1 MCCHPARHTAR
12 SGGRQGQVD
21 HELPPWGS
29 IGARFV
35 DVNLKK
41 DMDSLNE
48 GELFVSADAP
58 KRPKDRPRFREW
70 AALYL
75 RVADKNG
82 ILVPL
87 VLNEIQ
93 LEIDDEWERQEAEIG
108 FVRIIV
114 LKARQMGASVYFQAR
129 LFFNVWWYPNYK
141 AGVMAHDIPGCDFV
155 FERTQTFHEELPE
168 ALKLPQKY
176 GNRREIAFEAPHR
189 SSLRSNVAKG
199 RGGFGR
205 GGTIMG
211 VHMSEVAFWK
221 VIRGQ
226 STRQGQA
233 TAIKNSVPRTKTT
246 AIVIESTAN
255 GMGGEFYEFWVKAK
269 QGRNEFKPMF
279 FPWGKFKEYR
289 LVGKKPD
296 DYFAEA
302 EWVIDE
308 PMLRAMGYDD
318 EQLAWRRYK
327 IANDCEGDVDAFK
340 QEYPA
345 TDVEA
350 FLTSGRPV
358 FLASLVNRRL
368 MEVKERIEGVY
379 NGKDKK
385 WDRLPEPYP
394 TFSFDS
400 NWKVVPNRH
409 GEFRRFRLRGSA
421 KTDDLAIVADVA
433 EGIEKKADEKQG
445 DYSVVDVFD
454 RRNNEQIAQWRGHCD
469 PDRLGD
475 VIYHIGKLYGF
486 PVVIPE
492 SNNHGKVT
500 IKRLQNLKYPRLFF
514 YQKVA
519 DAKMFSEVTYTK
531 YGWETN
537 PKTKPFSI
545 GCLQRLWRNRNI
557 IIHSPETLQE
567 HLTYVRKQNGTTE
580 AESGRYDDCVMVCA
594 IFAAWAEYH
603 PHGRILVEE
612 SPPNRTSPV
621 NGKDVLNAIGV
632 NEEFTWSYSTWGRR
646 L

>member
-1 MCCHPARHTAR
+1 
-12 SGGRQGQVD
+12 VD
-21 HELPPWGS
+21 ERLRRPP
-29 IGARFV
+29 
-35 DVNLKK
+35 
-41 DMDSLNE
+41 E
-48 GELFVSADAP
+48 GTVVLDEDAP
-58 KRPKDRPRFREW
+58 VRPKERPRFREW
-70 AALYL
+70 CAQYL
-75 RVADKNG
+75 KVADKNG

-93 LEIDDEWERQEAEIG
+93 LIIDDEWERQEAETG

-155 FERTQTFHEELPE
+155 FERTQTFYEELPE
-168 ALKLPQKY
+168 ALKMPQKY

-211 VHMSEVAFWK
+211 VHMSEVGFWK

-246 AIVIESTAN
+246 AVVIESTAN
-255 GMGGEFYEFWVKAK
+255 GMGGEFYDFWTKAK

-279 FPWGKFKEYR
+279 FSWGMFKEYR
-289 LVGKKPD
+289 LVGKKPE

-302 EWVIDE
+302 EWIVDE
-308 PMLRAMGYDD
+308 PALRDAGYDD

-340 QEYPA
+340 QEYPSS
-345 TDVEA
+345 DIEA

-358 FLASLVNRRL
+358 FLASVVNKRLAEVNRL
-368 MEVKERIEGVY
+368 VDGVFDP
-379 NGKDKK
+379 KTKT
-385 WDRLPEPYP
+385 WACIPQPYP
-394 TFSFDS
+394 TFSFD
-400 NWKVVPNRH
+400 NEWRPFANKH
-409 GEFRRFRLRGSA
+409 GEFKRFRLKGTA
-421 KTDDLAIVADVA
+421 QTKDLVIIADVA
-433 EGIEKKADEKQG
+433 EGIEKRADEKQG

-469 PDRLGD
+469 PDKFGD
-475 VIYHIGKLYGF
+475 VIFHIGKLYGF
-486 PVVIPE
+486 PIVVPE

-500 IKRLQNLKYPRLFF
+500 IKRLQNLKYPRIFN

-519 DAKMFSEVTYTK
+519 DAKQYSEVTYTK

-537 PKTKPFSI
+537 TKTKPFSI
-545 GCLQRLWRNRNI
+545 GCLQRLWRNRSI
-557 IIHSPETLQE
+557 LIHSQETLKE

-580 AESGRYDDCVMVCA
+580 AESGRYDDTVMVCA
-594 IFAAWAEYH
+594 IYAAWAEYH
-603 PHGRILVEE
+603 PYDKVFVAE
-612 SPPNRTSPV
+612 SSPTRTSRTI
-621 NGKDVLNAIGV
+621 GSDILSAIGV
-632 NEEFTWSYSTWGRR
+632 DVDNTWARGTWGKR